1 MDILTR
7 GIRFVAR
14 NIVKNPLY
22 VLRYGFWY
30 PQKNFFNE
38 ARFLEN
44 EQLTEELRKGRSLIR
59 LGDGE
64 IYMINYGSIPQYQPY
79 NLRLRKIF
87 LDIIQNYTDT
97 SPYILGIPEEYVN
110 MPNYKLKERNL
121 LRCWLP
127 LKILFKYI
135 FPHNASY
142 FDAHAFY
149 REGGFEKVLK
159 SILETHQVL
168 VATSKKKIDL
178 LVSSGLETKVD
189 VTYVQNAEYDAFKG
203 YDKLITDIKNRVGNA
218 KSDYRVVLAVGPTSK
233 ALAYELSSLGYVC
246 YDIGKGIETMYR
258 KNEIEYLI

>member
-1 MDILTR
+1 MEILIR
-7 GIRFVAR
+7 GIRFIAR
-14 NIVKNPLY
+14 NIFKNPLY

-30 PQKNFFNE
+30 PQKNFLNE
-38 ARFLEN
+38 ARFFGGDELA
-44 EQLTEELRKGRSLIR
+44 QELRKGRSLIR

-79 NLRLRKIF
+79 NSRLRKIF
-87 LDIIQNYTDT
+87 LNIIQNYTDT

-110 MPNYKLKERNL
+110 MPNYKLKERDL

-127 LKILFKYI
+127 LKILFKYK
-135 FPHNASY
+135 FSHKASY

-159 SILETHQVL
+159 EILEKHKVL
-168 VATSKKKIDL
+168 VVTSKKNIEL
-178 LVSSGLETKVD
+178 LVSGGLNTKID
-189 VTYVQNAEYDAFKG
+189 VTYLETAEYDAFED
-203 YDKLITDIKNRVGNA
+203 YDKLIADIKNRVGNA
-218 KSDYRVVLAVGPTSK
+218 KSDYRIVLAVGPTSK